1 MTKEAQMKELKILQK
16 TVLKSITPSQSE
28 REATLAF
35 VRKLEHDLAAQLRS
49 SGVDAEVSVQGSI
62 AKDTWLAGDTDVDL
76 FILLPITCSK
86 ADLIAV
92 LQNIKSFVGETW
104 IEAYAEHPY
113 LIAEVEDYQVDFV
126 PGFKIEKADDAI
138 SSVDRSPLHT
148 DYMARHLNPLLRDE
162 VRLLKQ
168 FSRGTGTYGAEI
180 KIKGLSGYL
189 CELLILHYRS
199 FLAILRAL
207 ASWKIGH
214 VIDVGHLYG
223 DESTCVKRMFNN
235 PLIVIDPVD
244 SKRNVASAVSVEKL
258 GQLMMAANLF
268 LSNPVRSYFFP
279 TPTKASPPN
288 TLNDQLS
295 KTPYDLLFIVIP
307 IRPRVP
313 DVLWGQIYKTSRALK
328 KLLIIN
334 DFQVI
339 RSGTWSDEADVVII
353 IYVLEATGLPRSK
366 LHHGPPVDSVDAVP
380 FVTKYVRTDSTELGP
395 WIEDDRWVVEM
406 KRQYTD
412 AGTLLRERL
421 QSGGKNV
428 GVARGLTAD
437 LKRAQIYTNQE
448 IHELYSKHEDFA
460 KFFTDFLYGRP
471 KWMQPPL

>member
-1 MTKEAQMKELKILQK
+1 MTNEAQMKELKLLQR
-16 TVLKSITPSQSE
+16 TVLKSITPSQNE

-35 VRKLEHDLAAQLRS
+35 VRKLEHELFAHLHS
-49 SGVDAEVSVQGSI
+49 SGVDAEVRVQGSI
-62 AKDTWLAGDTDVDL
+62 AKDTWLAGETDVDL
-76 FILLPITCSK
+76 FILFPITCTK
-86 ADLIAV
+86 ADLIDV
-92 LQNIKSFVGETW
+92 LQNVKSFVGETW

-113 LIAEVEDYQVDFV
+113 LIAKVEDYQVDFV
-126 PGFKIEKADDAI
+126 PGFKIDKADDVI

-148 DYMARHLNPLLRDE
+148 SYMMRHLNQPLRDE
-162 VRLLKQ
+162 VRLFKQ

-199 FLAILRAL
+199 FLTTLRAL

-214 VIDVGHLYG
+214 VIDVGHLYR
-223 DESTCVKRMFNN
+223 DESTHVKRRFND

-268 LSNPVRSYFFP
+268 LSNPSRSYFFP
-279 TPTKASPPN
+279 TSTKASPPN

-295 KTPYDLLFIVIP
+295 KIPYDLLFIVIP
-307 IRPRVP
+307 IRSRVP

-328 KLLIIN
+328 KLLVTN
-334 DFQVI
+334 DFQVM
-339 RSGTWSDEADVVII
+339 RSGTWCDEADVAII
-353 IYVLEATGLPRSK
+353 IYMLEAIGLPQSK
-366 LHHGPPVDSVDAVP
+366 LHHGPPVDSVEVIP

-406 KRQYTD
+406 KRRYTD
-412 AGTLLRERL
+412 AVTLLRERL

-437 LKRAQIYTNQE
+437 LKRAQIYMNQE
-448 IHELYSKHEDFA
+448 ILELYSMHEDFA